1 MTSHSMYD
9 EQRDALVDWNGTLSN
24 LFADWRNSG
33 TDCEEQTGETEA
45 EVKDKL
51 RNEGVYQILGFVG
64 VYFMLHVVQ

>member
-1 MTSHSMYD
+1 M
-9 EQRDALVDWNGTLSN
+9 DWNGTLSN

-51 RNEGVYQILGFVG
+51 RNEGAIRSSASVG